1 MLLINFFKKASGSL
15 YCLQNN
21 TDAFFCSLSQL
32 IDTTAFL
39 KFFFLKLPLLRDS
52 FTVNVS
58 KNWYLHTANNQHKMK
73 NYITTTFLVLCF
85 FCSFSQ
91 SSRVNTDSL
100 LAAARAAKDDST
112 KISKLNKI
120 AFYAIFN
127 NTDLALKTIKECE
140 DFAIESNNP
149 YGLAII
155 TNTHGIYMDVTG
167 QSDSAK
173 YYFNKALDISTK
185 NNFIKVKSNATN
197 NLGMYHWNT
206 SQYNKALDYFFE
218 SLKIDESINNRKSM
232 GSSFNNIGLIY
243 QEMNLY
249 EKALEYHN
257 KSLEIRKEFNLKKDQ
272 VASYNNLGI
281 CYRSMGQVDKS
292 IASYKKGIELSKEIN
307 NLLDYYKLLDNLG
320 NAYQDKGDYYKAIES
335 YKASLDRPE
344 NFQADEKSVMVTYS
358 NMTSAY
364 NHIDKPE
371 LALNYANKGFEILN
385 NSPQFRSYAND
396 LYLHSAESNFMINN
410 IAKARTLIKEF
421 VKIKDST
428 FSQENA
434 KAIADLEVKYDTEK
448 KEKEILIQRAEIAEQ
463 DLKLQKRLY
472 QIFGLIGFAVLLSL
486 LGYLFYNQQKLKNVQ
501 LIREKEL
508 YEALAKIETQNRL
521 QEQRLRI
528 SRDLHDNIGAQLTFI
543 ISSIDNLKYGFKLPE
558 KVEQKLEGISS
569 FTGETINELRDTIWA
584 MNKSEIT
591 FEDLQSRISNFID
604 KANASSDGI
613 QFSFDVDETINT
625 NTTFTAIEG
634 MNMYRIIQEAL
645 NNSIKH
651 ADASLLRVHVSQT
664 DKKLII
670 EVSDN
675 GKGYDLKNV
684 TEGNGINNMKKRA
697 VDTDGELLIFSDN
710 TNGTKVRL
718 TKPLNT

>member
-1 MLLINFFKKASGSL
+1 
-15 YCLQNN
+15 
-21 TDAFFCSLSQL
+21 
-32 IDTTAFL
+32 
-39 KFFFLKLPLLRDS
+39 
-52 FTVNVS
+52 
-58 KNWYLHTANNQHKMK
+58 MK
-73 NYITTTFLVLCF
+73 NYITTTFLVLSII
-85 FCSFSQ
+85 CSFSQ
-91 SSRVNTDSL
+91 SRRVNTDSL
-100 LAAARAAKDDST
+100 LTAARAVKDDST
-112 KISKLNKI
+112 KISELNKI

-127 NTDLALKTIKECE
+127 DTDLAIKTIKECE

-167 QSDSAK
+167 KSDSAK
-173 YYFNKALDISTK
+173 YYFNKALDLSTK

-206 SQYNKALDYFFE
+206 SQYNKALDYFFA

-249 EKALEYHN
+249 DKALEYHN
-257 KSLEIRKEFNLKKDQ
+257 KSLEIRKEFNLKNDQ

-281 CYRSMGQVDKS
+281 CYRSKGEIDKS
-292 IASYKKGIELSKEIN
+292 ITSYKKGIELAKEIN
-307 NLLDYYKLLDNLG
+307 NLLDYYKLLDNIG

-364 NHIDKPE
+364 NHINKPK
-371 LALNYANKGFEILN
+371 LALSYADKGFEILN
-385 NSPQFRSYAND
+385 SSPQYRSYAND

-410 IAKARTLIKEF
+410 IVKARALIKEF

-463 DLKLQKRLY
+463 DLQLQKRNY
-472 QIFGLIGFAVLLSL
+472 QLFGLGGFALVLAL
-486 LGYLFYNQQKLKNVQ
+486 LGYLFYNQQKLKNIQ
-501 LIREKEL
+501 LIKEKEL

-543 ISSIDNLKYGFKLPE
+543 ISSIDNLKYGFKLP
-558 KVEQKLEGISS
+558 KKLENKLGSISE
-569 FTGETINELRDTIWA
+569 FTGETIYELRDTIWA

-613 QFSFDVDETINT
+613 QFSFNVSSDVEDKIV
-625 NTTFTAIEG
+625 FSAIEG

-645 NNSIKH
+645 NNALKH
-651 ADASLLRVHVSQT
+651 ANATELSVNVYYQSQELT
-664 DKKLII
+664 I
-670 EVSDN
+670 EIVDN
-675 GKGYDLKNV
+675 GQGFDSNKIS
-684 TEGNGINNMKKRA
+684 EGNGLNNMKKRA
-697 VDTDGELLIFSDN
+697 ISIGGNLSMHSEVKR
-710 TNGTKVRL
+710 GTKIVF
-718 TKPLNT
+718 TKSVTN